1 MEVAWCSS
9 GRSERARL
17 GVVARLPTTP
27 VGHRSCPSPLDGRPD
42 SHEPRP
48 PSPAADLEGEGEA
61 IDCFVL
67 VPSRVV
73 QMTPSDALSFSS
85 LFGHLGNS
93 DCLNPPES
101 EKFTH
106 DSGHHVDVLLQ
117 ARGNRLDH
125 GKEHRRK
132 EAAQSSEELSRQVHR
147 GLQRKRVSFQSER
160 EKTKGRAVPRVV
172 FPRAHLLKIV
182 PKGQNKLGQ
191 RKGERSHFKR

>member
-1 MEVAWCSS
+1 MEVAWCSP

-27 VGHRSCPSPLDGRPD
+27 QVTVRVRVLSTADRTRMILGLPLQRRTSRG
-42 SHEPRP
+42 
-48 PSPAADLEGEGEA
+48 GEKIE
-61 IDCFVL
+61 CFVL

-93 DCLNPPES
+93 DCLNPPEY
-101 EKFTH
+101 EKNTH

-125 GKEHRRK
+125 GEEHRRK
-132 EAAQSSEELSRQVHR
+132 RSR
-147 GLQRKRVSFQSER
+147 
-160 EKTKGRAVPRVV
+160 TK
-172 FPRAHLLKIV
+172 F
-182 PKGQNKLGQ
+182 
-191 RKGERSHFKR
+191 